1 MDSGEERGRLFDDSP
16 GKRRSDRE
24 QHGLPRDCRWEASGT
39 ATIWTRG
46 SRMHFEILVEDSSGK
61 KALDI
66 LMPKILGD
74 QHTFRTC
81 LKNR

>member
-1 MDSGEERGRLFDDSP
+1 
-16 GKRRSDRE
+16 
-24 QHGLPRDCRWEASGT
+24 
-39 ATIWTRG
+39 
-46 SRMHFEILVEDSSGK
+46 MHFEILVEDSSGK

>member
-1 MDSGEERGRLFDDSP
+1 
-16 GKRRSDRE
+16 
-24 QHGLPRDCRWEASGT
+24 
-39 ATIWTRG
+39 
-46 SRMHFEILVEDSSGK
+46 MHFEILVEDSSGK

-81 LKNR
+81 LKNRRQNNRWTREEKLLMFLLSPPKYLSPRRGLRSLGRLYSIHLSPF